1 MVQES
6 NFVSTSIDCN
16 DALLSVT
23 DLKKI
28 YGRGEAAT
36 HALCGLTFNVCNGE
50 FVGVMGSSGSGK
62 STLLNC
68 ISTIDVPTSGK
79 IVLGGQNVCTL
90 RSSQLSKFRR
100 ENIGFIFQNANLIE
114 TLTGAE
120 NIALALSLKGVASA
134 EIESRVQTVAST
146 LGVSSVL
153 DKMPNE
159 MSGGERQRVSAARA
173 IVGDPKIILA
183 DEPTGALDS
192 KNTTILLETLEHI
205 NKSSHSTILMVT
217 HDAYAAGF
225 TDRTIFLKDGKIFCE
240 TTKGSKSRK
249 DYYKDIVNVLALL
262 GSEA

>member
-36 HALCGLTFNVCNGE
+36 HALCGLTFNVCDGE

-68 ISTIDVPTSGK
+68 ISTIDEPTSGK

-192 KNTTILLETLEHI
+192 KNTTILLETLEHV

>member
-1 MVQES
+1 
-6 NFVSTSIDCN
+6 
-16 DALLSVT
+16 
-23 DLKKI
+23 
-28 YGRGEAAT
+28 
-36 HALCGLTFNVCNGE
+36 
-50 FVGVMGSSGSGK
+50 
-62 STLLNC
+62 
-68 ISTIDVPTSGK
+68 
-79 IVLGGQNVCTL
+79 
-90 RSSQLSKFRR
+90 
-100 ENIGFIFQNANLIE
+100 
-114 TLTGAE
+114 
-120 NIALALSLKGVASA
+120 
-134 EIESRVQTVAST
+134 
-146 LGVSSVL
+146 
-153 DKMPNE
+153 MPNE

-217 HDAYAAGF
+217 HDPYAAGF